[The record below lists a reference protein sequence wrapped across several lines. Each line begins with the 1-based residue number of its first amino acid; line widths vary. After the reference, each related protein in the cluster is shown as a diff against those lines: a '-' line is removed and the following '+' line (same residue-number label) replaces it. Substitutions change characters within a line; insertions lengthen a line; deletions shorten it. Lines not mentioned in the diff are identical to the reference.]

1 MSFLADIKLAPE
13 GGFRG
18 FGPLGLEGEDA
29 ANAGT
34 IFNKFISSAVGIM
47 SVIAFIWFV
56 FLLFSGAYAIMSAGG
71 DKERLENGRKKI
83 TSGIT
88 GIVVIVAAL
97 FIIDLIGFLI
107 GIPDILNPGELIQ
120 KIGPGGN

>member
-1 MSFLADIKLAPE
+1 MKNLLADIKLAPE
-13 GGFRG
+13 GGFKG
-18 FGPLGLEGEDA
+18 FGPLGLVGEDD
-29 ANAGT
+29 AGAV
-34 IFNKFISSAVGIM
+34 FNKFISSTVGVM

-56 FLLFSGAYAIMSAGG
+56 FLLLSGAYAIMGAGG
-71 DKERLENGRKKI
+71 DKEKLESGRKKI

-107 GIPDILNPGELIQ
+107 GIPDILNPGDLIQ